1 MKDNHIVREGIVS
14 SVNVA
19 EHTARVIFEDADG
32 MVSAELPVL
41 VSFAGQNKMYALPD
55 VGESVVCLFLENNG
69 QSGAAGFILG
79 SRYHAQLTPAVQSQD
94 ITRIDFADNAFISY
108 DRKEHEFR
116 IDFADDAFISYTRN
130 NHEFKIQFS
139 DGASIVHRS
148 NGNLL
153 IQNKGDIIMDG
164 RQIKLN

>member
-1 MKDNHIVREGIVS
+1 MRGNHIVREGVVS

-55 VGESVVCLFLENNG
+55 IGDTVVVLMLENNG
-69 QSGAAGFILG
+69 QSGSGGFILG

-94 ITRIDFADNAFISY
+94 ITRIDFADNAYISY

-116 IDFADDAFISYTRN
+116 IN
-130 NHEFKIQFS
+130 FS

-148 NGNLL
+148 NGDLL
-153 IQNKGDIIMDG
+153 IQNHGNIIMDG
-164 RQIKLN
+164 RLK

>member
-1 MKDNHIVREGIVS
+1 MNHIVREGVVS

-55 VGESVVCLFLENNG
+55 IGDTVVVLMLENNG
-69 QSGAAGFILG
+69 QSGSGGFILG

-94 ITRIDFADNAFISY
+94 VTRIDFADNAFISY

-116 IDFADDAFISYTRN
+116 IN
-130 NHEFKIQFS
+130 FS
-139 DGASIVHRS
+139 DGASIIHRS
-148 NGNLL
+148 NGDLL
-153 IQNKGDIIMDG
+153 IQNKGNIIMDG

>member
-1 MKDNHIVREGIVS
+1 MRGNHIVREGVVS

-55 VGESVVCLFLENNG
+55 IGDTVVVLMLENNG
-69 QSGAAGFILG
+69 QSGSGGFILG
-79 SRYHAQLTPAVQSQD
+79 SRYHAQLTPAVQNQD

-116 IDFADDAFISYTRN
+116 IN
-130 NHEFKIQFS
+130 FS

-148 NGNLL
+148 NGDLL
-153 IQNKGDIIMDG
+153 IQNHGNIIMDG